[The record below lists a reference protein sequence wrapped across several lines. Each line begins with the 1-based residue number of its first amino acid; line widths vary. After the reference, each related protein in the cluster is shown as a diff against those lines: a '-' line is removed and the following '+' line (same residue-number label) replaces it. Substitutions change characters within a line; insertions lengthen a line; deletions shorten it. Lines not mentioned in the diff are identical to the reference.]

1 MIALLHFN
9 RSDNDETTG
18 FFKNSDKFNRENYG
32 RFKKSWIFSITALL
46 IASFCAA
53 HTTRAEPMIQEPSQN
68 TIDPAIHDL
77 NKNQPPVDLQT
88 AEPAGLADWP
98 ALFQALNRT
107 TRTEGRIVS
116 FRELWDAKPNELSD
130 ALKIHGRVIRR
141 FRREAVGQFPAL
153 QELWIRT
160 DDDGL
165 IVATTKA
172 PQLGTDQSPND
183 PTKPGSDV
191 ALTGYFLRKV
201 QYEAEDSTRIAPW
214 IVAREIHRQHS
225 GTFLENEISDEKVGQ
240 PWTLLI
246 LVTAMSA
253 ATLRLIVVIVQRQFR
268 R

>member
-1 MIALLHFN
+1 MIALLQFS
-9 RSDNDETTG
+9 RSGNDETTG
-18 FFKNSDKFNRENYG
+18 VFNNRIKFNRDNSG
-32 RFKKSWIFSITALL
+32 RFKKSRILAISALL

-53 HTTRAEPMIQEPSQN
+53 HSTRAEPVIQEPSQN
-68 TIDPAIHDL
+68 TIDPAIHEL
-77 NKNQPPVDLQT
+77 NKNQPLADLQT

-116 FRELWDAKPNELSD
+116 FRELWDAKPNELND

-165 IVATTKA
+165 IVVTTKA
-172 PQLGTDQSPND
+172 PQSGANQSPND

-201 QYEAEDSTRIAPW
+201 QYEAEDSARIAPW

-225 GTFLENEISDEKVGQ
+225 GSFLENEISGENVGQ
-240 PWTLLI
+240 SWTLLI

-253 ATLRLIVVIVQRQFR
+253 AALRLIVVIVQRQFR